1 MTDEELRN
9 AVAERIDA
17 EHSKVWL
24 TKVNGHRLEFVFSV
38 GAEQLKPVDTLL
50 RDRDFILMGQCV
62 SDAIVEEIRPFFD
75 RYMETAE
82 CSDAPSI
89 F

>member
-1 MTDEELRN
+1 MTDEELRVV
-9 AVAERIDA
+9 VAERINPA
-17 EHSKVWL
+17 HSKVWL
-24 TKVNGHRLEFVFSV
+24 TKVNGHRLEFIFSV

-62 SDAIVEEIRPFFD
+62 DDATIKAIEPFFD

-82 CSDAPSI
+82 CSDAPSL

>member
-1 MTDEELRN
+1 MTDEELRE
-9 AVAERIDA
+9 AVAERIDP
-17 EHSKVWL
+17 ERCKVWL
-24 TKVNGHRLEFVFSV
+24 TKVNGHRLEFVFSI

-62 SDAIVEEIRPFFD
+62 DDSVVESLRPFFD

-82 CSDAPSI
+82 CSDAPSL